1 MSASAAS
8 QIAVHKTEALL
19 FFTLMQLAIIIGL
32 ARLAGVVA
40 RKLGQAQSVGE
51 IIAGILLGPSL
62 LGWLAPEMFAFV
74 FRSVPSDPMTI
85 MSQIG
90 LILLM
95 FQIGMDFDFSHLSE
109 PENRR
114 VVISVATMGIALP
127 FILGLGLGYFS
138 APHLAASSETT
149 AYALFIATA
158 MSITAVPI
166 LGRIMGEF
174 DLTRT
179 RLGVVTI
186 TSAAI
191 NDVIGWVLLAVVT
204 AMTLASFSAGDT
216 AFKLVGLVSYAAIL
230 WWAVRPLL
238 LRVLRSVHPDGRAL
252 PPNLLAFMFAA
263 IFLSAMVTYKLG
275 VFAIFGGFMLGVLV
289 YDQHDFVAA
298 WKEKVERFVSVFF
311 LPIFFT
317 YTGLRTDIGALAS
330 PEAWGWCALVLL
342 VATLGKFGGCY
353 WAGRWAGCSR
363 VEAKVIGIMM
373 NTRAL
378 MELVVIN
385 VGYDLG
391 VISGPVFTMLVV
403 MAVVS
408 TLITAPALRFWLPR
422 LALEEGPGSR
432 AALQSSARI

>member
-1 MSASAAS
+1 MSSSAAS
-8 QIAVHKTEALL
+8 HVAVHQTETLL
-19 FFTLMQLAIIIGL
+19 FFTLLQLVLIIGL
-32 ARLAGVVA
+32 ARVAGILA
-40 RKLGQAQSVGE
+40 RKLGQAQAVGE

-62 LGWLAPEMFAFV
+62 LGWLAPEAFTFV

-109 PENRR
+109 PENRK
-114 VVISVATMGIALP
+114 VVGAVAAAGIALP
-127 FILGLGLGYFS
+127 FALGLALGCLS
-138 APHLAASSETT
+138 APYLAGNGHA
-149 AYALFIATA
+149 AGYVLFMATA

-166 LGRIMGEF
+166 LGRIMGEL
-174 DLTRT
+174 DITRT
-179 RLGVVTI
+179 RLGVITI

-191 NDVIGWVLLAVVT
+191 NDVIGWMLLAVVT
-204 AMTLASFSAGDT
+204 AMTLASFSPAQAGL
-216 AFKLVGLVSYAAIL
+216 KLLALMAYAALL
-230 WWAVRPLL
+230 WWGARPWLIRL
-238 LRVLRSVHPDGRAL
+238 IRRLGAEGDGL
-252 PPNLLAFMFAA
+252 SPTLLAVLLGL

-289 YDQHDFVAA
+289 YDQHEFVAV
-298 WKEKVERFVSVFF
+298 WKEKIERFVSVFF

-317 YTGLRTDIGALAS
+317 FTGLRTDIGSLS
-330 PEAWGWCALVLL
+330 GLEAWGWCALVLL

-353 WAGRWAGCSR
+353 WAARWAGLGPT
-363 VEAKVIGIMM
+363 EAKAIGIMM

-391 VISGPVFTMLVV
+391 VISGQVFTMLVL
-403 MAVVS
+403 MAVIS
-408 TLITAPALRFWLPR
+408 TLVTAPALRLWLPQLGLGR
-422 LALEEGPGSR
+422 LR
-432 AALQSSARI
+432 AAAAGAAGAGRG